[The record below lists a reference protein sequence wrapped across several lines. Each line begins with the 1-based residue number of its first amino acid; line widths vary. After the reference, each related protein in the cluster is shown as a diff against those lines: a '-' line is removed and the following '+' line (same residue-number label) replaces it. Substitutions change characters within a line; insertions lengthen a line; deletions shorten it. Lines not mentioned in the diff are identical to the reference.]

1 MSISF
6 CLQASPRQARLLGRC
21 IHAALLPPLLIGG
34 QAQAN
39 NGVML
44 PGYGAKATGMGGASI
59 ALPQDAAVS
68 ANNPAGMA
76 GVGNRVDFDVTV
88 IRAPIETEVGPN
100 RYNDTADILVPTG
113 GVSRVIN
120 EDFSWGVSMFAQGVL
135 LNYKEPVFGS
145 RDMKSD
151 FQQTVLAPTLT
162 WRVAPGHYLGFSPRL
177 AHQRLEIAGLEG
189 LGFATPGSD
198 KAYGAGFALGYLGE
212 LSDRFSIGLAYASP
226 IWFQKLDRYRHLIPE
241 GRMNMPQVA
250 GAGLAYRLTPAI
262 TFAVDYQ
269 WINWAGEKTYGNQM
283 TEGGQLGGSDGP
295 GFGWRNQHI
304 GRFGA
309 AWELDRYWTLRAG
322 ASLASELIPKSE
334 ATFASLAP
342 LMQRD
347 HYTMGATYG
356 FDSGLEL
363 TGSYVKARSASV
375 HGEDASAGV
384 NVRAEVDYVFNLG
397 IGYKF

>member
-6 CLQASPRQARLLGRC
+6 CLQASPRQARVLGRC
-21 IHAALLPPLLIGG
+21 IHAALLPALLISG

-76 GVGNRVDFDVTV
+76 RVGNRVDFDVTV

-113 GVSRVIN
+113 GFSRVIN
-120 EDFSWGVSMFAQGVL
+120 GDFSWGVSMFAQGVL

-162 WRVAPGHYLGFSPRL
+162 WRVAPGHYVGFSPRL
-177 AHQRLEIAGLEG
+177 AHQRLEVAGLEG

-262 TFAVDYQ
+262 TLAFDYQ

-283 TEGGQLGGSDGP
+283 TEGGQLGDSDGP

-309 AWELDRYWTLRAG
+309 AWELDRYWPSRSG
-322 ASLASELIPKSE
+322 ASLASALIPKSE

-347 HYTMGATYG
+347 HYTMGATSG
-356 FDSGLEL
+356 FDSGLITWTRCFWRSRLFSGSRSFGEL
-363 TGSYVKARSASV
+363 LVSARRSQIWRRRS
-375 HGEDASAGV
+375 
-384 NVRAEVDYVFNLG
+384 
-397 IGYKF
+397 